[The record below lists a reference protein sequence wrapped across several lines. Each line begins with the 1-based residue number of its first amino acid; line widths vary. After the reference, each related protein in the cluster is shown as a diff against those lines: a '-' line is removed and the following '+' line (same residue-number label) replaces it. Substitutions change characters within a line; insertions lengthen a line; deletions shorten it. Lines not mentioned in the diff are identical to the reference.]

1 MSNKGQVS
9 RIYIFKKQQQGPTLE
24 QPKNPQFK

>member
-9 RIYIFKKQQQGPTLE
+9 RMYIFKKQQQGPTLE
-24 QPKNPQFK
+24 QPKKASI